1 MIAHFF
7 IAFGLSFVGSL
18 PFGMINMMVAHT
30 AIEKGLRYAL
40 WAAAGAALVE
50 FFQVFIA
57 IKFTWLFTENPATD
71 FWFKLVA
78 TVVFFAAGTYFF
90 FFAKMRRK
98 VPEEQQVNSRRSEF
112 FKGALVSSLNL
123 MVIPF
128 WIFYGTLL
136 AANGLLVKD
145 DQHVLAFSCGTA
157 PRCDWSPSQTPRS
170 CHTDRR
176 SAESSWCGTR
186 ENGSF
191 AAVRSAPLATPAQTD
206 DRFA

>member
-1 MIAHFF
+1 M
-7 IAFGLSFVGSL
+7 
-18 PFGMINMMVAHT
+18 
-30 AIEKGLRYAL
+30 
-40 WAAAGAALVE
+40 E

-145 DQHVLAFSCGTA
+145 DQHVLAFSCGTVFGTFTLLLLYA
-157 PRCDWSPSQTPRS
+157 LLG
-170 CHTDRR
+170 DRILSR
-176 SAESSWCGTR
+176 SAQITLWVNKFIG
-186 ENGSF
+186 
-191 AAVRSAPLATPAQTD
+191 LALYGFGVYQLVKLLYL
-206 DRFA
+206 

>member
-1 MIAHFF
+1 VIAHFF
-7 IAFGLSFVGSL
+7 IAFGLSFIGSL

-57 IKFTWLFTENPATD
+57 IKFTWLFTENPTTD

-78 TVVFFAAGTYFF
+78 TLVFFAAGTYFF

-98 VPEEQQVNSRRSEF
+98 MPDEQQVNSRRSEF
-112 FKGALVSSLNL
+112 LKGALVSSLNL

-136 AANGLLVKD
+136 ATNGLLVKD
-145 DQHVLAFSCGTA
+145 NQHVLAFSCGTVFGTFTLLLLYA
-157 PRCDWSPSQTPRS
+157 LLG
-170 CHTDRR
+170 DRILSR
-176 SAESSWCGTR
+176 SAQVTGWVNKFIG
-186 ENGSF
+186 
-191 AAVRSAPLATPAQTD
+191 LALYGFGIYQLVKLMHS
-206 DRFA
+206 